1 MLVIID
7 PGHGG
12 WDPGGGSN
20 QLWLE
25 KDKTLQISLYQKR
38 RFDELG
44 IPSTLTR
51 TTDETLSPA
60 ERIRRINGL
69 IIDDTLVLSNHINS
83 GGGKGAEVIYSIRDQ
98 PTWGLMI
105 AAEVEKT
112 GQNIRNVYT
121 RRNSLGNDYYF
132 IIRETPN
139 AETIIMEYGFA
150 DNVDDQQRLLYNW
163 QALAEAVVRGTAN
176 YLNVAYTPPS
186 FISYTVR
193 KGDSLYTIAR
203 NFNITIDKLKK
214 DNNLKTDTIYPGQQ
228 LFIYR

>member
-25 KDKTLQISLYQKR
+25 KDLTLKISEYQNR
-38 RFDELG
+38 RFGELG

-51 TTDETLSPA
+51 NSDETLSPA
-60 ERIRRINGL
+60 ERVARINSL
-69 IIDDTLVLSNHINS
+69 IVDDTLVLSNHINN
-83 GGGKGAEVIYSIRDQ
+83 GGGKGAEVIYSVRDQ
-98 PTWGLMI
+98 PTWGLLI
-105 AAEVEKT
+105 AEEVEKT

-121 RRNSLGNDYYF
+121 RRNSLGNDFYF
-132 IIRETPN
+132 IIRDTPN

-150 DNVDDQQRLLYNW
+150 DNIDDQQRLLYNW
-163 QALAEAVVRGTAN
+163 AALAEAVVRGTAN
-176 YLNVAYTPPS
+176 YLNHPYTPPS
-186 FISYTVR
+186 FVTYTVR
-193 KGDSLYTIAR
+193 AGESLYSIAK
-203 NFNITIDKLKK
+203 NFNTTIDKIKR
-214 DNNLKTDTIYPGQQ
+214 DNNLTSNTIYPNQQ

>member
-20 QLWLE
+20 HLWQE
-25 KDKTLQISLYQKR
+25 KDKNLQISDYQNR
-38 RFDELG
+38 RFAELG

-51 TTDETLSPA
+51 TTDETLPPA
-60 ERIRRINGL
+60 ERVRRINSL
-69 IIDDTLVLSNHINS
+69 IVDDTLVISNHINN
-83 GGGKGAEVIYSIRDQ
+83 GGGKGAEVIHSVRDQ

-105 AAEVEKT
+105 AEEIEKT

-121 RRNSLGNDYYF
+121 RRNALGNDYYF

-139 AETIIMEYGFA
+139 AETIIVEYGFA

-163 QALAEAVVRGTAN
+163 PALAEAVVRGTAN
-176 YLNVAYTPPS
+176 YLNHPYTPPN

-193 KGDSLYTIAR
+193 QGDSLFSIAQ
-203 NFNITIDKLKK
+203 NFNTTIDQIKR
-214 DNNLKTDTIYPGQQ
+214 DNNLVNNTIHPGQQ

>member
-20 QLWLE
+20 NLWLE
-25 KDKTLQISLYQKR
+25 KDKNLQISLYQKR

-44 IPSTLTR
+44 IPATLTR
-51 TTDETLSPA
+51 TSDETLSPA
-60 ERIRRINGL
+60 ARIARINSL
-69 IIDDTLVLSNHINS
+69 IVDDTLVISNHINS

-105 AAEVEKT
+105 AAEIEKT

-132 IIRETPN
+132 VIRQTPN
-139 AETIIMEYGFA
+139 AETIIVEYGFA
-150 DNVDDQQRLLYNW
+150 DNADDTQRLAYNW
-163 QALAEAVVRGTAN
+163 AALAEAVVRGTAN
-176 YLNVAYTPPS
+176 YLNVPYTPPS

-193 KGDSLYTIAR
+193 AKDSLYTIAR
-203 NFNITIDKLKK
+203 NFSTTIDKIKR
-214 DNNLKTDTIYPGQQ
+214 DNNLKTNTIYPDQQ

>member
-20 QLWLE
+20 DIWLE
-25 KDKTLQISLYQKR
+25 KDKNLQISKYQDR
-38 RFDELG
+38 RFSELG

-51 TTDETLSPA
+51 NTDETLSPA
-60 ERIRRINGL
+60 QRIARINSL
-69 IIDDTLVLSNHINS
+69 IIDDTLVISNHINN

-98 PTWGLMI
+98 PTWGVMI
-105 AAEVEKT
+105 ASEVEKT

-121 RRNSLGNDYYF
+121 RRNSLGNDFYF
-132 IIRETPN
+132 IIRQTPN

-150 DNVDDQQRLLYNW
+150 DNQDDIQRIAYNW
-163 QALAEAVVRGTAN
+163 PALAEAVVRGTAN
-176 YLNVAYTPPS
+176 YLNVPYTPPN
-186 FISYTVR
+186 FISYTIR
-193 KGDSLYTIAR
+193 AGDSLYSIAT
-203 NFNITIDKLKK
+203 NFNTTIDKIKR
-214 DNNLKTDTIYPGQQ
+214 DNNLTSNTVYPGQQ

>member
-20 QLWLE
+20 NLWLE
-25 KDKTLQISLYQKR
+25 KDINLKISQYQKR

-44 IPSTLTR
+44 IPATLTR
-51 TTDETLSPA
+51 TTDETLPPA
-60 ERIRRINGL
+60 ERIRRINSL
-69 IIDDTLVLSNHINS
+69 IVDDTLVISNHINS

-105 AAEVEKT
+105 ASEVEKT

-132 IIRETPN
+132 VIRETPN

-150 DNVDDQQRLLYNW
+150 DNESDQQRLLYNW
-163 QALAEAVVRGTAN
+163 AALAEAVVRGTAN
-176 YLNVAYTPPS
+176 YLNVPYSSPR

-193 KGDSLYTIAR
+193 RGDSLYSIAR
-203 NFNITIDKLKK
+203 NFNTTIDKIKR
-214 DNNLKTDTIYPGQQ
+214 DNNLTSNTIYPGQQ

>member
-20 QLWLE
+20 NLWLE
-25 KDKTLQISLYQKR
+25 KDKTLQISQYQKR

-51 TTDETLSPA
+51 TSDETLSPA
-60 ERIRRINGL
+60 ERIRRINSL
-69 IIDDTLVLSNHINS
+69 IVDDTLVLSNHINS
-83 GGGKGAEVIYSIRDQ
+83 GGGKGAEVIHSIRDQ

-150 DNVDDQQRLLYNW
+150 DNKDDQQRLLYNW
-163 QALAEAVVRGTAN
+163 AALAEAVVRGTAN
-176 YLNVAYTPPS
+176 YLNVPYTPPN

-193 KGDSLYTIAR
+193 QGDSLYTVAR
-203 NFNITIDKLKK
+203 NFNTTIDKLKR
-214 DNNLKTDTIYPGQQ
+214 DNGLTTNTIYPGQQ

>member
-20 QLWLE
+20 HLWLE
-25 KDKTLQISLYQKR
+25 KDMTLRISQYQNR

-51 TTDETLSPA
+51 NTDETLPPA
-60 ERIRRINGL
+60 ERVARINSL
-69 IIDDTLVLSNHINS
+69 IVDATLVISNHINS

-105 AAEVEKT
+105 AEEVEKT

-139 AETIIMEYGFA
+139 AETIIVEYGFA

-176 YLNVAYTPPS
+176 YLNHPYTPPD
-186 FISYTVR
+186 FLTYTVR
-193 KGDSLYTIAR
+193 QGESLYSIAQ
-203 NFNITIDKLKK
+203 NFNTTIDKIKR
-214 DNNLKTDTIYPGQQ
+214 DNNLTGNTLYPGQQ

>member
-20 QLWLE
+20 NIWLE
-25 KDKTLQISLYQKR
+25 KDKNLQISLYQKR

-44 IPSTLTR
+44 IPATLTR

-60 ERIRRINGL
+60 ARVARINSL
-69 IIDDTLVLSNHINS
+69 IVDDTLVISNHINS

-105 AAEVEKT
+105 AAEIEKT

-132 IIRETPN
+132 VIRQTPN
-139 AETIIMEYGFA
+139 AETIIVEYGFA
-150 DNVDDQQRLLYNW
+150 DNVDDTQRLVYNW
-163 QALAEAVVRGTAN
+163 AALAEAVVRGTAN
-176 YLNVAYTPPS
+176 YLNVPYTPPS

-193 KGDSLYTIAR
+193 ANDSLYTISR
-203 NFNITIDKLKK
+203 NFNTTIDKIKR
-214 DNNLKTDTIYPGQQ
+214 DNNLTSNTIYPGQQ

>member
-20 QLWLE
+20 NLWLE
-25 KDKTLQISLYQKR
+25 KDINLKISQYQKR

-44 IPSTLTR
+44 IPATLTR
-51 TTDETLSPA
+51 TTDETLPPA
-60 ERIRRINGL
+60 ERIRRINSL
-69 IIDDTLVLSNHINS
+69 IVDDTLVISNHINS

-105 AAEVEKT
+105 ASEVEKT

-132 IIRETPN
+132 VIRETPN

-150 DNVDDQQRLLYNW
+150 DNESDQQRLLYNW
-163 QALAEAVVRGTAN
+163 AALAEAVVRGTAN
-176 YLNVAYTPPS
+176 YLNVPYSPPR

-193 KGDSLYTIAR
+193 RGDSLYSIAR
-203 NFNITIDKLKK
+203 NFNTTIDKIKR
-214 DNNLKTDTIYPGQQ
+214 DNNLTSNTIYPGQQ